1 VAIFK
6 IRFELVRNEKRR
18 FSQLKKGIKTM
29 DLQLKNKRALV
40 FGASTGIGRAIA
52 EVLVHEGAT
61 VTLCSRNEEKLKNAA
76 KETGAAHF
84 ISCDLTKAGEAK
96 QATEKALANMGGID
110 ILVTNTGGP
119 NKGGFADI
127 SETQWQQD
135 FQSLWMS
142 VVESLQIALP
152 KMKENHFGRILL
164 VTSLAAKEP
173 LPGLTTSNGLRA
185 GLAGLGK
192 SVANE
197 YAPFGI
203 TVNLLLPGY
212 TNTDRLKELKLT
224 EERIRQMVP
233 AGRLGDPR
241 ELADL
246 AAFLASPRAGYI
258 TGQSFVVDGGVTRG
272 H

>member
-1 VAIFK
+1 
-6 IRFELVRNEKRR
+6 
-18 FSQLKKGIKTM
+18 M
-29 DLQLKNKRALV
+29 DLQLKNKKVLV
-40 FGASTGIGRAIA
+40 MGASTGIGRSIA
-52 EVLVHEGAT
+52 EVFVQEGAE
-61 VTLCSRNEEKLKNAA
+61 VAICSRSLDKLQATA
-76 KETGAAHF
+76 KEIGAKHVLT
-84 ISCDLTKAGEAK
+84 CDLTKAGEAK
-96 QATEKALANMGGID
+96 AVVEKAIKAMGGVD

-119 NKGGFADI
+119 NKGNFADVTD
-127 SETQWQQD
+127 SQWQED

-142 VVESLQIALP
+142 VVESLKVALP
-152 KMKENHFGRILL
+152 KMKENNFGRVLL

-173 LPGLTTSNGLRA
+173 LNGLTTSNGLRA
-185 GLAGLGK
+185 GLAGLSK
-192 SVANE
+192 SISTE

-212 TNTDRLKELKLT
+212 TATDRLKELKLT
-224 EERIRQMVP
+224 DERVKQMVP

-258 TGQSFVVDGGVTRG
+258 TGQSILIDGGVTRG

>member
-1 VAIFK
+1 
-6 IRFELVRNEKRR
+6 
-18 FSQLKKGIKTM
+18 M
-29 DLQLKNKRALV
+29 DLQLKNKKALV
-40 FGASTGIGRAIA
+40 FGASTGIGRAVA
-52 EVLVHEGAT
+52 EILVQEGAI
-61 VTLCSRNEEKLKNAA
+61 VTIASRSEEKLKKAA
-76 KETGAAHF
+76 SEIGASHF
-84 ISCDLTKAGEAK
+84 IACDLGKADEAR
-96 QATEKALANMGGID
+96 QAVEKALDKMGGID

-119 NKGGFADI
+119 NKGNFAQI
-127 SETQWQQD
+127 SEAQWQQD

-142 VVESLQIALP
+142 VVESMNVALP
-152 KMKENHFGRILL
+152 KMKENNYGRILL

-173 LPGLTTSNGLRA
+173 LSGLTTSNGLRA
-185 GLAGLGK
+185 GLAGLSK

-212 TNTDRLKELKLT
+212 TSTDRLKELKLT
-224 EERIRQMVP
+224 DERIQQMVP

-258 TGQSFVVDGGVTRG
+258 TGQSFLIDGGVTRG